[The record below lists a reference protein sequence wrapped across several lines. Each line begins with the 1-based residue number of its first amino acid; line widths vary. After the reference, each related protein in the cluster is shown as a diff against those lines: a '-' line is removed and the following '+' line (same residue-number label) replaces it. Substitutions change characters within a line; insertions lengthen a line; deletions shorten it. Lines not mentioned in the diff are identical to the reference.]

1 MGESLEH
8 SPWVGN
14 PTVITVMDAAH
25 GPHSHS
31 SCGLGGRPVSAEAL
45 SGHDVCRG
53 MGCLGGRELAWVS
66 PRFVLL
72 VKKSS
77 KSSNFN
83 PLDLSLCFP
92 FTIRVRWL

>member
-1 MGESLEH
+1 MVPARTLA
-8 SPWVGN
+8 VGSVGA
-14 PTVITVMDAAH
+14 PF
-25 GPHSHS
+25 
-31 SCGLGGRPVSAEAL
+31 SAEAL
-45 SGHDVCRG
+45 SGHHVCRG
-53 MGCLGGRELAWVS
+53 TGCLRGRELAWVS
-66 PRFVLL
+66 PLFVLL